1 MAMAQPPQNKSAPN
15 RTARRRLRT
24 RQQLLEA
31 VESLVLSSGYADT
44 SAEAIAE
51 LADLGRSTFYNHFNN
66 KQEAVL
72 ATITARFA
80 DYGAKA
86 NVPEEQSPDRAVAL
100 TISATEVFLAVARD
114 PFTKELVDRPRL
126 LIQALI
132 DSQYDFIVAE
142 LAGGIDQGRFK
153 FVTSLE
159 QTITLLLWGKVGL
172 LTSAINNGSM
182 ETVCRDWCR
191 LLLLNVGIAP
201 DEIESIIN
209 TALPPAPQ

>member
-1 MAMAQPPQNKSAPN
+1 MAQPQQEASAPN

-24 RQQLLEA
+24 RQQLLQA
-31 VESLVLSSGYADT
+31 VESLVLSSGYEET

-80 DYGAKA
+80 DYGNAA
-86 NVPEEQSPDRAVAL
+86 YVPQEQSPDRAVAL
-100 TISATEVFLAVARD
+100 AISATRVFLAVARD

-126 LIQALI
+126 LIQALV
-132 DSQYDFIVAE
+132 DSQYDFLVRE

-159 QTITLLLWGKVGL
+159 QTITLFLWGKVGL
-172 LTSAINNGSM
+172 LASAINNDSM
-182 ETVCRDWCR
+182 DTICRDWCR

-201 DEIESIIN
+201 DEIESVVN
-209 TALPPAPQ
+209 TAFNAVQ